1 MRSSAN
7 MRDDLQPICERQ
19 TVAHRRRS
27 GRRCGTTTQV
37 RLTRE
42 RLDGLTS
49 HGAVTGKMV
58 NMRYLVIGLL
68 ITLAACEPY
77 RGSVS
82 ATPRWSENCGTPDA
96 PKRCPSVSRPPPA
109 QVSAP
114 LPDYN

>member
-1 MRSSAN
+1 M
-7 MRDDLQPICERQ
+7 IVERL
-19 TVAHRRRS
+19 
-27 GRRCGTTTQV
+27 TTTGPACKG
-37 RLTRE
+37 TCYASRE
-42 RLDGLTS
+42 RLDGLMG
-49 HGAVTGKMV
+49 HGTVTGKMA

-82 ATPRWSENCGTPDA
+82 ATPRWSENCGTPDT
-96 PKRCPSVSRPPPA
+96 PKRCTSYRPRPA

>member
-1 MRSSAN
+1 MRELRRQALDEEQQAGEVEGRNGAPWTSGTDEIWSLDGAN
-7 MRDDLQPICERQ
+7 M
-19 TVAHRRRS
+19 H
-27 GRRCGTTTQV
+27 
-37 RLTRE
+37 
-42 RLDGLTS
+42 
-49 HGAVTGKMV
+49 
-58 NMRYLVIGLL
+58 YLVIGLL

-96 PKRCPSVSRPPPA
+96 PKRCPSYRQHPPQ